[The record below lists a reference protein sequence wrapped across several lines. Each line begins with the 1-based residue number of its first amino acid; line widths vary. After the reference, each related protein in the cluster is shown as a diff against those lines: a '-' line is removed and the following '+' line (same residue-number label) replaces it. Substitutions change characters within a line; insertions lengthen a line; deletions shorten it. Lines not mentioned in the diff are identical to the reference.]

1 MTRQELEQMS
11 IEGLTTYIE
20 TLVDQQEQ
28 ARRDMRNLEEM
39 QKDFARM
46 EILLPAYMKALCGYT
61 ELKQGLAEDKLHDI
75 GCLIATMF
83 GIASRTFDNA
93 EAELEIVAPIYEAR
107 LEAAV

>member
-11 IEGLTTYIE
+11 NEGLTTYYE
-20 TLVDQQEQ
+20 TLIDQQEQ
-28 ARRDMRNLEEM
+28 ARRDMQNLEKI
-39 QKDFARM
+39 QKNFASI
-46 EILLPAYMKALCGYT
+46 EVQLPAYMKALCGYT
-61 ELKQGLAEDKLHDI
+61 EIKQSLTEDKLHDI

-107 LEAAV
+107 MEAAV